1 MKHALVLLKLAYIQK
16 RALVEHSSI
25 KRLSKELR
33 VVAHDIIASARAE
46 SHEEVDKIMMIVK
59 GKIPA
64 IIALL
69 FLASSLAVASAS
81 KTQTPFYVKTF
92 PTASNMEWMH
102 QADDSRAIMKVTE
115 EGEIRD
121 AEDNVIGTFAFDIIE
136 GISLKT
142 GRGTA
147 SGHFTIDFDSGA
159 TVEGTLTAKIQ
170 MYLNNPYQPP
180 DVDGKFV
187 GHGDMH
193 VMGDLYLDSA
203 SLLIFDGYS
212 W

>member
-1 MKHALVLLKLAYIQK
+1 M
-16 RALVEHSSI
+16 
-25 KRLSKELR
+25 
-33 VVAHDIIASARAE
+33 
-46 SHEEVDKIMMIVK
+46 IMMVVK
-59 GKIPA
+59 GKILT

-69 FLASSLAVASAS
+69 FLASSLAVANAS
-81 KTQTPFYVKTF
+81 RTETPFYVKALALT
-92 PTASNMEWMH
+92 SNMEWMH
-102 QADDSRAIMKVTE
+102 QADNSQVIMKVTE
-115 EGEIRD
+115 GGIIKGKQD
-121 AEDNVIGTFAFDIIE
+121 QQVGTFAFDIIE
-136 GISLKT
+136 VVSIKT

-147 SGHFTIDFDSGA
+147 SGHFTLNYDTGETI
-159 TVEGTLTAKIQ
+159 EGTFTAKIQ
-170 MYLNNPYQPP
+170 MYIDNPYQPP

>member
-1 MKHALVLLKLAYIQK
+1 
-16 RALVEHSSI
+16 
-25 KRLSKELR
+25 
-33 VVAHDIIASARAE
+33 
-46 SHEEVDKIMMIVK
+46 MMIAK
-59 GKIPA
+59 GKILT

-69 FLASSLAVASAS
+69 FLASSLTVTNASRT
-81 KTQTPFYVKTF
+81 KTPFYVKAL
-92 PTASNMEWMH
+92 PTAFNMEWSH
-102 QADDSRAIMKVTE
+102 QADNSQVIMKLTE
-115 EGEIRD
+115 GGIIKD
-121 AEDNVIGTFAFDIIE
+121 AQDEQVGTFALDIIE
-136 GISLKT
+136 VVSIRT

-147 SGHFTIDFDSGA
+147 SGHFVIDFDTGE

-170 MYLNNPYQPP
+170 MYMDNPNQPP